1 MARGRAVDHDE
12 VEVLRSLERF
22 DLAEDNDI
30 IDTWRRGA
38 DHVDHAR
45 LVQPLRDPGETVIS
59 EVFVQSVGGRNV
71 NHLNGSGP
79 VLGLT
84 AEQLVERRLAV
95 KFDDKDTSSVTTG
108 RAGDHSRYRGLPDT
122 PLARNNDNICC
133 GQRLQRT
140 LVFRRHLCAD

>member
-1 MARGRAVDHDE
+1 MSRGRTVDHDE
-12 VEVLRSLERF
+12 VVVFRSLVRF
-22 DLAEDNDI
+22 YLSKNDYI
-30 IDTWRRGA
+30 IDTWRCGA
-38 DHVDHAR
+38 NHVDHAR

-59 EVFVQSVGGRNV
+59 EIFVQSVSGRNV
-71 NHLNGSGP
+71 DHINGSGP
-79 VLGLT
+79 VLNLT

-108 RAGDHSRYRGLPDT
+108 RAGHHSRYRGLSDT